1 MNTTFILG
9 LLLLLA
15 QYGNEAPGT
24 IFDVNNDGLIT
35 TIDLLEYL
43 ING

>member
-15 QYGNEAPGT
+15 QYGNEVTEPT
-24 IFDVNNDGLIT
+24 LDVNNDGLIT
-35 TIDLLEYL
+35 TIDLLAYL
-43 ING
+43 TNG